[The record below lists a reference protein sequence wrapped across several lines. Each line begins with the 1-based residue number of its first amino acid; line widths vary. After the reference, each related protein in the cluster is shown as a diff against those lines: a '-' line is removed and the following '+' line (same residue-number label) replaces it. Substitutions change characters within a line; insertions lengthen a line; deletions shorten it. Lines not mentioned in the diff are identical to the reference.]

1 MELNLNNG
9 NILISGKVG
18 IEKEKLVKHLVR
30 KVHDKKCIF
39 YLDGHEAEMA
49 DVEFLFREN
58 QSTTAYGEEEPD
70 EATIKEILGVLT
82 DQLEYRISFIRECNV
97 NSIDE
102 CVGTLVRKFKFQDVE
117 YMADDIVKV
126 ETDDGYRYVLA
137 DNLCKYVK
145 NVEFFKG
152 EYHPTQTILAMVESF
167 TADKDLNENLNFIAR
182 AGGRANQSLIQTC
195 QCVEQVPT
203 ELRLSFP
210 TRVEMVG
217 RNKGIIYHNGVFSN
231 YEI

>member
-1 MELNLNNG
+1 MELNLNSG

-18 IEKEKLVKHLVR
+18 TGKEKLVKHLLM

-39 YLDGHEAEMA
+39 YLDGHE
-49 DVEFLFREN
+49 DGGPGVEFLFRDN
-58 QSTTAYGEEEPD
+58 QSTTAYEEEPD
-70 EATIKEILGVLT
+70 ETTIKEVLGVLT
-82 DQLEYRISFIRECNV
+82 DQFLYRNSLIRECNV
-97 NSIDE
+97 DSIDE
-102 CVGTLVRKFKFQDVE
+102 CIGTLVKKFKFQDTE

-126 ETDDGYRYVLA
+126 ETDDGYKYVLA

-152 EYHPTQTILAMVESF
+152 EYYPTKTILAMVECF
-167 TADKDLNENLNFIAR
+167 TADKVLNDSLESVAHVER
-182 AGGRANQSLIQTC
+182 VNQSLIQTC
-195 QCVEQVPT
+195 QYVEQVPT

-217 RNKGIIYHNGVFSN
+217 RNKGVIYHNGVFSN

>member
-9 NILISGKVG
+9 NILISGKVEL
-18 IEKEKLVKHLVR
+18 EKEKLVKHLLS
-30 KVHDKKCIF
+30 KIHDKSCIF

-49 DVEFLFREN
+49 DVEFLFRER
-58 QSTTAYGEEEPD
+58 QSTTAYSEELSEDTID
-70 EATIKEILGVLT
+70 EVLGVLT
-82 DQLEYRISFIRECNV
+82 DQSMYRNSLIRECHV

-126 ETDDGYRYVLA
+126 ETDDGYKYVLA

-152 EYHPTQTILAMVESF
+152 EYYPTKTILAMVECF
-167 TADKDLNENLNFIAR
+167 TADKVLNDSLESVAHAER
-182 AGGRANQSLIQTC
+182 VNQSLIQTC
-195 QCVEQVPT
+195 QYVEQVPT

-217 RNKGIIYHNGVFSN
+217 RNKGVIYHNGVFSN

>member
-1 MELNLNNG
+1 MELNLNSG

-18 IEKEKLVKHLVR
+18 FGKEKLVKHLLM

-39 YLDGHEAEMA
+39 YLDGHE
-49 DVEFLFREN
+49 DGGVEFLFRDN
-58 QSTTAYGEEEPD
+58 QSTTAYDEESSED
-70 EATIKEILGVLT
+70 TIKEVLGVLV
-82 DQLEYRISFIRECNV
+82 DQFLYRDSLIKECNV

-102 CVGTLVRKFKFQDVE
+102 CVGTLVKKFRFQDTE

-126 ETDDGYRYVLA
+126 ETDDGYKYVLA
-137 DNLCKYVK
+137 DNLCAYVK

-152 EYHPTQTILAMVESF
+152 EYYPTQTILAMAECF
-167 TADKDLNENLNFIAR
+167 TTDKVLNDRLELIAH
-182 AGGRANQSLIQTC
+182 GGRVKQSLIQTC

-203 ELRLSFP
+203 ELLPSFP
-210 TRVEMVG
+210 TRLEMVG
-217 RNKGIIYHNGVFSN
+217 RNKGVIYHNGVFSN

>member
-1 MELNLNNG
+1 MELNLNSG

-18 IEKEKLVKHLVR
+18 TGKEKLVIHLLMR
-30 KVHDKKCIF
+30 VHDKKCIF
-39 YLDGHEAEMA
+39 YLDGHEDEAPN
-49 DVEFLFREN
+49 VEFLVGDN

-82 DQLEYRISFIRECNV
+82 DQLEYRISLIRECNV
-97 NSIDE
+97 NNIDE
-102 CVGTLVRKFKFQDVE
+102 CVGTLVRKFKFQDIE

-126 ETDDGYRYVLA
+126 ETDDGYKYVLA

-167 TADKDLNENLNFIAR
+167 TADKDLNEKLNFIAR

-203 ELRLSFP
+203 ELLLSFP
-210 TRVEMVG
+210 TRLEMVG
-217 RNKGIIYHNGVFSN
+217 RNKGVICHNGVFSN

>member
-1 MELNLNNG
+1 
-9 NILISGKVG
+9 
-18 IEKEKLVKHLVR
+18 
-30 KVHDKKCIF
+30 
-39 YLDGHEAEMA
+39 MA

-82 DQLEYRISFIRECNV
+82 DQLEYRISLIRECNV

-102 CVGTLVRKFKFQDVE
+102 CVGTLVRKFKFQDAE

-126 ETDDGYRYVLA
+126 ETDDGYKYVLA
-137 DNLCKYVK
+137 DSLCKYVK
-145 NVEFFKG
+145 NIEFFKG
-152 EYHPTQTILAMVESF
+152 EYYPTQTILAMVECF

-182 AGGRANQSLIQTC
+182 AGGKVNQSLIQTC
-195 QCVEQVPT
+195 QYVEQVPK
-203 ELRLSFP
+203 ELLLSFP
-210 TRVEMVG
+210 TRLEMVG
-217 RNKGIIYHNGVFSN
+217 RNKGVIYHNGVFSN

>member
-1 MELNLNNG
+1 MELNLNSG
-9 NILISGKVG
+9 NILISGKVAL
-18 IEKEKLVKHLVR
+18 EKEKLVKHLLS
-30 KVHDKKCIF
+30 KIHDKKCIF

-58 QSTTAYGEEEPD
+58 QSTTAYSEESSEDTID
-70 EATIKEILGVLT
+70 EVLEILT
-82 DQLEYRISFIRECNV
+82 DQHEYRISLIRECNV

-126 ETDDGYRYVLA
+126 ETDDGYKYVLA
-137 DNLCKYVK
+137 DNLCKCVK

-152 EYHPTQTILAMVESF
+152 EYYPTQTILAMVESF
-167 TADKDLNENLNFIAR
+167 TADKALNENLNFLAC
-182 AGGRANQSLIQTC
+182 AGGRTNQSLIQTC
-195 QCVEQVPT
+195 QCVEQVPM

-210 TRVEMVG
+210 TKVEMVG

-231 YEI
+231 YEF

>member
-18 IEKEKLVKHLVR
+18 TGKEKLVIHLLMR
-30 KVHDKKCIF
+30 VHDKKCIF
-39 YLDGHEAEMA
+39 YLGGHEDEAPN
-49 DVEFLFREN
+49 VEFLFRDN

-70 EATIKEILGVLT
+70 EATIKEVLGVLT
-82 DQLEYRISFIRECNV
+82 DQLEYRISLIRECNV
-97 NSIDE
+97 DSIDE
-102 CVGTLVRKFKFQDVE
+102 CVGTLVKKFKFQDTE

-126 ETDDGYRYVLA
+126 ETDDGYKYVLA

-145 NVEFFKG
+145 NVEFLKG
-152 EYHPTQTILAMVESF
+152 EYFPTQTILAMVESF
-167 TADKDLNENLNFIAR
+167 TADKDLNENLNFIAYT
-182 AGGRANQSLIQTC
+182 GGRVNQSLIQTC
-195 QCVEQVPT
+195 YDVEQVPK

-217 RNKGIIYHNGVFSN
+217 RNKDIIYHNGVFSN